1 MLTLPRKAVR
11 ESENSGA
18 SGLRIRSFCAVAKPA
33 NCFQN
38 SVGLP
43 TPGEDLSAFGN
54 YPGYCGTRSLLLN
67 SFTNYVF
74 NFVSIELIPGR
85 GEGRGEGWRPGF
97 QRLVYKFE
105 FLK

>member
-1 MLTLPRKAVR
+1 MLTLPLKAV
-11 ESENSGA
+11 SAGENSGA
-18 SGLRIRSFCAVAKPA
+18 SRLRIQSISTVAKPR

-43 TPGEDLSAFGN
+43 TRGEDLSAFGN
-54 YPGYCGTRSLLLN
+54 YRGYYGTRSLLLS

-85 GEGRGEGWRPGF
+85 REEGWSPGF
-97 QRLVYKFE
+97 PGWFTNLSF
-105 FLK
+105 